1 MTSCISRLRSY
12 IFILGITMQRPH
24 VVVPAL
30 DSFVLVQKFKYR
42 PVYH

>member
-1 MTSCISRLRSY
+1 
-12 IFILGITMQRPH
+12 MQRPH

-42 PVYH
+42 PVYHWWSTLWSSRIAAC